1 MKFKA
6 TKRRDDNGLL
16 LPLVALLDVIFFM
29 LFYFMAAGSLVP
41 PESELPAS
49 ISTEKK
55 GAGSNSMD
63 FTTQVL
69 YIEQAAGRARFRIG
83 QRALANR
90 AELDALLRELPKAPG
105 IIVRAADD
113 VTVESVAVALDASR
127 LSGFTKISYVA
138 GQ

>member
-69 YIEQAAGRARFRIG
+69 YVEQAAGKARFRIG
-83 QRALANR
+83 QRALASR
-90 AELDALLRELPKAPG
+90 GELDALLRELPKAPG